1 MTLSEFP
8 EILTATGF
16 PVTYDSWPE
25 GEAPGLPFLCFR
37 APSDETILADASV
50 YVHYSNVR
58 VELYTAQK
66 DPSAEAK
73 VELALAGF
81 HWKKSEIYISTE
93 KCFMILY
100 EIEV

>member
-1 MTLSEFP
+1 MTLNDFTTV
-8 EILTATGF
+8 LTATGF

-25 GEAPGLPFLCFR
+25 GTAPSLPFLCFR
-37 APSDETILADASV
+37 ATSEEPLLADASV
-50 YVHYSNVR
+50 YCRYSNVR

-66 DPSAEAK
+66 DPSSEAK

-93 KCFMILY
+93 RCFMILY